1 MTKKESLQL
10 LHEMTGWKLVEEKA
24 HHLPN
29 KITREFTFKDFVAAM
44 KFINRVAKIA
54 EKEGHHPD
62 IAVFYN
68 RVELVLWTHAIK
80 GLSLN
85 DFILAAKINAIR

>member
-1 MTKKESLQL
+1 MPLARAKELLRQAPEWELAESGKK
-10 LHEMTGWKLVEEKA
+10 
-24 HHLPN
+24 
-29 KITREFTFKDFVAAM
+29 IRREFTFKDFVAAM